1 MDPKE
6 TKKTT
11 VEDTPGERKT
21 TEETHRD
28 GTEGRDVLL
37 HTTER
42 RPATPSQDEKK
53 VTVEKK

>member
-21 TEETHRD
+21 TEETHRE
-28 GTEGRDVLL
+28 GEPGRDVLL

-42 RPATPSQDEKK
+42 RPGTPATDDKK